1 MEKTKAKLPVIG
13 RLGAKKALMIAGI
26 AAIIVLIIFLC
37 ISINMRAHIQ
47 SEYASVRNQIGE
59 SLYSNMYMMM
69 QTFDMTSVPNADIQN
84 SVIPQMEDYF
94 VASTALND
102 LLSNAYGPK
111 YVVMTSDHVSALKNA
126 FSAYENAFAS
136 GTSTDLAYADMQSC
150 MEMVRELLTGRF
162 SEGVLKPLR

>member
-13 RLGAKKALMIAGI
+13 RLGAKKILMIAGI
-26 AAIIVLIIFLC
+26 AAIVALIILLC

-84 SVIPQMEDYF
+84 AIIPQMEDYF
-94 VASTALND
+94 VASTTLND
-102 LLSNAYGPK
+102 LLSNAYGQK
-111 YVVMTSDHVSALKNA
+111 YVVMTSDHVSALQNA
-126 FSAYENAFAS
+126 FAAYDKAFAS
-136 GTSTDLAYADMQSC
+136 GASTDLAYADMQSC